1 MNIVKVSRPTLDGD
15 AEWFNRMPECCQ
27 RRATIGRQCI
37 GNEQRISCC
46 RRQTTIICDGWCHD
60 RCRGCRSMVHVSCCR
75 AELRHDD
82 RPVRQGQLEF
92 HPLAIAREE
101 SNGIV
106 RARFDHVVDVNNF
119 IIVRIQIEIE
129 IGRDGVGDRTQR

>member
-1 MNIVKVSRPTLDGD
+1 
-15 AEWFNRMPECCQ
+15 MPECCQ
-27 RRATIGRQCI
+27 RRATIGRQGI
-37 GNEQRISCC
+37 GNEQGISCC
-46 RRQTTIICDGWCHD
+46 RGQIVIIREGWCDD
-60 RCRGCRSMVHVSCCR
+60 RRRRRRRRRSMVRVSCRR

-106 RARFDHVVDVNNF
+106 RARFDHVVNVNNL
-119 IIVRIQIEIE
+119 IIVRIQIEIQV
-129 IGRDGVGDRTQR
+129 GRDCVGDRTQR